1 MKTRLFMTA
10 LAIVLS
16 MGVASAQSGNKK
28 GKNLAQKPNKERP
41 CGICILPKTDKPCV
55 NFVDADKDGICDN
68 VALGLCTGNCDGTGI
83 PKKDGSGQ
91 KKGRK

>member
-16 MGVASAQSGNKK
+16 MGVASAQSGDKK
-28 GKNLAQKPNKERP
+28 GKNQKQKTTIEKIF
-41 CGICILPKTDKPCV
+41 GVCIQSKTDKPCV
-55 NFVDADKDGICDN
+55 NFVDANNDGICDN